1 MLLNNEKP
9 LRECTNEKSSTAMC
23 TNNRRRCG
31 MGPINKTMKYI
42 ILRSNLSYWE
52 KTSDWKL
59 PDVTS
64 DKIKQYAYNIL
75 WSFISWYEDQFVC
88 PQYITS
94 LVVIQFYCLFIII
107 FNRIVFFFK
116 SLMGKCKSYLTF
128 TGISMVVIAILP
140 MTFISVFHC
149 SKLRENF
156 GLRSQLR
163 KYERDVLCQHRCV

>member
-1 MLLNNEKP
+1 MFLDSENP
-9 LRECTNEKSSTAMC
+9 RRECANEKSFTALC
-23 TNNRRRCG
+23 TNNCRRCG
-31 MGPINKTMKYI
+31 MGRTNKTMKHI
-42 ILRSNLSYWE
+42 ILRSSLSYWE

-59 PDVTS
+59 PDITN
-64 DKIKQYAYNIL
+64 DKIEQYAYNIL

-88 PQYITS
+88 HQYIIS

-107 FNRIVFFFK
+107 FNRIVFFK

-128 TGISMVVIAILP
+128 TGISMIVIAILP

-156 GLRSQLR
+156 GLRSQIR

>member
-1 MLLNNEKP
+1 MFLNSEKP
-9 LRECTNEKSSTAMC
+9 LRECANEKSFTALC
-23 TNNRRRCG
+23 TNNCRRCG
-31 MGPINKTMKYI
+31 MGRTNKTMKYI

-59 PDVTS
+59 PDVTN
-64 DKIKQYAYNIL
+64 DKIEQYAYNIL
-75 WSFISWYEDQFVC
+75 WSFISWYDDQFVC
-88 PQYITS
+88 HQYIIS

-107 FNRIVFFFK
+107 FNRIGFFK

-156 GLRSQLR
+156 GLRSQIR